1 MIRFVGFKNI
11 GTSFK
16 DFSDFLSILSCQNII
31 LFCIL
36 KFNFFVS
43 NLTTSLNFEQLLPN
57 QKLFKLA

>member
-1 MIRFVGFKNI
+1 MISFVGFQNI

-16 DFSDFLSILSCQNII
+16 HFYDFLSI